1 MENKEPTMLLTG
13 LRSFAN
19 EIQYRQNVWQWMKKE
34 WSSYVIIP
42 AGKYS
47 NNVLVCTDKQVTPSY
62 CSFHFFKEIER
73 NPSFYYLGQLIFHQ
87 KELFNHPSNPIS
99 Q

>member
-19 EIQYRQNVWQWMKKE
+19 EIQYRQSVWQWMKKE

-42 AGKYS
+42 AGKY
-47 NNVLVCTDKQVTPSY
+47 
-62 CSFHFFKEIER
+62 
-73 NPSFYYLGQLIFHQ
+73 
-87 KELFNHPSNPIS
+87 
-99 Q
+99 

>member
-1 MENKEPTMLLTG
+1 MENQEPTMFLTG

-62 CSFHFFKEIER
+62 LSLLLFKEIER
-73 NPSFYYLGQLIFHQ
+73 NLSFYYLGLLIFHQ
-87 KELFNHPSNPIS
+87 KELSNQPYNHIS